1 MSFLS
6 YLFWVCFGICNAD
19 THHEQN
25 VNLSLQKL
33 QLAFVR
39 ESVGSCESFLAL
51 RKDMYVLR
59 QFVFEELC
67 GLVYFMKLIEF

>member
-19 THHEQN
+19 DHPEQN

-33 QLAFVR
+33 QLSFVIQF
-39 ESVGSCESFLAL
+39 VGSCESFCAL
-51 RKDMYVLR
+51 KKDIYVLR
-59 QFVFEELC
+59 QFIFGELC
-67 GLVYFMKLIEF
+67 DLIHFMKWIEF